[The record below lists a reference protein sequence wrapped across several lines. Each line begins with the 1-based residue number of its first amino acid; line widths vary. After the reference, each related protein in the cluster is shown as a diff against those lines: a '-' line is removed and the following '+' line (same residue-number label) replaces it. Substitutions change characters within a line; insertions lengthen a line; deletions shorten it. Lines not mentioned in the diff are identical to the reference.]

1 MVVVQSTP
9 SALKFGNFVQR
20 KLFTFWSPNFET
32 ENYTPVISQCN
43 FYRIFG
49 ILLRQLVVQT
59 HSKNLKMN
67 KEKEG
72 GNKSHSNKS
81 NLNSCQFSLRL

>member
-1 MVVVQSTP
+1 MVVVVQITP

-20 KLFTFWSPNFET
+20 KLFTFWTPNFET
-32 ENYTPVISQCN
+32 ENYTLVISHCN

-59 HSKNLKMN
+59 YSKNLRGIKKK
-67 KEKEG
+67 KEEI
-72 GNKSHSNKS
+72 
-81 NLNSCQFSLRL
+81 NLTPISPT

>member
-1 MVVVQSTP
+1 MIVVVQSTP

-20 KLFTFWSPNFET
+20 ELFTFWTPNFET
-32 ENYTPVISQCN
+32 ENYTQVISHCN

-59 HSKNLKMN
+59 HSKNLRGIKKK
-67 KEKEG
+67 KEEI
-72 GNKSHSNKS
+72 
-81 NLNSCQFSLRL
+81 NLTPISPT